1 MDIFRIISCSLNFKI
16 SIACSLEEIS
26 VHYLHQIMVMS
37 SPIAK
42 ALFSTGKLTS
52 IISWIMPLFYL
63 NWWDSIIFGGTS
75 TILWVAF
82 HHFICPVVS
91 VPMLFSHYFHLFS
104 HFWCDLRVFLQC
116 LLFTKLQICLLVHP
130 MCLFYI
136 FSLWVTF
143 TVLSSY
149 LGLSSHQGPFLLNR
163 GKSYKNKSK

>member
-16 SIACSLEEIS
+16 SIACSLEEMS

-91 VPMLFSHYFHLFS
+91 VPMLFSLFSSLQSLLMWSESVSPVSSVHQVANLSFSASNVFILYLLLVGYFHCTFFLSWLVFS
-104 HFWCDLRVFLQC
+104 SRP
-116 LLFTKLQICLLVHP
+116 LLAQ
-130 MCLFYI
+130 
-136 FSLWVTF
+136 
-143 TVLSSY
+143 
-149 LGLSSHQGPFLLNR
+149 
-163 GKSYKNKSK
+163 